1 MKREEKKLDRGTVY
15 DPKLPEKAVTPNVDT
30 QPLKIKDMHTIGK
43 RLKYYR
49 EKAGLEQKQV
59 AKYIGFTPNAISN
72 WENSRSRPDIT
83 VIPKLC
89 ELLNTTIYELCGLEE
104 PMNSFTVKEKQ
115 LIEDY
120 RGLNKGHR
128 YTVDKL
134 IDTLKAVEYADEC
147 PDLTQLIR
155 CDKHLAAG
163 FDSGVDFDDEG
174 EPVFIYTNDVVS
186 RADYVFTVNGDS
198 MEPEYHDGDMVLVQK
213 YPGCPELR
221 YGEVGAFIVGN
232 CIYIKVYEQD
242 GLHSLNENYD
252 TMTFNDDDSV
262 YLIGRVLGILSPDEI
277 AAEADIER
285 FMTVHGSKA

>member
-1 MKREEKKLDRGTVY
+1 M
-15 DPKLPEKAVTPNVDT
+15 
-30 QPLKIKDMHTIGK
+30 TI
-43 RLKYYR
+43 
-49 EKAGLEQKQV
+49 V
-59 AKYIGFTPNAISN
+59 
-72 WENSRSRPDIT
+72 
-83 VIPKLC
+83 PKLC
-89 ELLNTTIYELCGLEE
+89 EVLNITLYELYGIDDPSSLY
-104 PMNSFTVKEKQ
+104 SLKEQHIIK
-115 LIEDY
+115 DY
-120 RGLNKGHR
+120 RRLNKGHK

-134 IDTLKAVEYADEC
+134 IDTLKTVEYADSC

-155 CDKHLAAG
+155 CDKRLAAG
-163 FDSGVDFDDEG
+163 FDSGADFEDEG

-213 YPGCPELR
+213 YPGCPELQ

-232 CIYIKVYEQD
+232 CTYIKVYEQD

-252 TMTFNDDDSV
+252 TMTFNDYDSV